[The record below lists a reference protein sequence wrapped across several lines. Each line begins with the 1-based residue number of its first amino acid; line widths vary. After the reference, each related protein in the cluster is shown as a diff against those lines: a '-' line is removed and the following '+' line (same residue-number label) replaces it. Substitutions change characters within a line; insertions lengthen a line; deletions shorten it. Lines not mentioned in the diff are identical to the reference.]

1 MDLTPRTTT
10 AEVRQR
16 RPTTAVLPVGSF
28 EQHGDF
34 MPLATDTLLATA
46 IANRIAAAYNVLL
59 LPAVTMSCSHE
70 HAAWPG
76 TVSISHQTLAAI
88 VTDVAGSLHTQGVHR
103 LAIVNAHGGNYVL
116 NNVVQ
121 AANATAPRSM
131 TLFPTR
137 TDWDT
142 ARRDAALE
150 TSAHDD
156 MHAGELEASILAEA
170 YPEVLRDGAL
180 GQDHVAGE
188 RALLLI
194 GGMSAY
200 TRSGVIGRPSAATAA
215 KGKALL
221 ASLTGSFGTHL
232 QFLDEQ
238 HLMPGPAPR

>member
-1 MDLTPRTTT
+1 MDLTPHTTT
-10 AEVRQR
+10 ADIRR
-16 RPTTAVLPVGSF
+16 CRPTTAVLPVGSF

-34 MPLATDTLLATA
+34 LPLATDTLIATA
-46 IANRIAAAYNVLL
+46 IATRIAAIYNVLL

-88 VTDVAGSLHTQGVHR
+88 ITDVADSLHAQGVHR

-116 NNVVQ
+116 SNVVQ
-121 AANATAPRSM
+121 AANANAPRSM

-142 ARRDAALE
+142 ARRDAELE

-156 MHAGELEASILAEA
+156 MHAGELEASILVAA

-180 GQDHVAGE
+180 EQDHVGGD
-188 RALLLI
+188 RSLLLV

-200 TRSGVIGRPSAATAA
+200 TPSGVIGKPSAATAA

-221 ASLTGSFGTHL
+221 DSLASSFGAHL

-238 HLMPGPAPR
+238 QLMHGRAQK

>member
-1 MDLTPRTTT
+1 MSEGSEPSLPS
-10 AEVRQR
+10 R
-16 RPTTAVLPVGSF
+16 RGHVIYVKAQVGAFARSIAVGKS
-28 EQHGDF
+28 
-34 MPLATDTLLATA
+34 
-46 IANRIAAAYNVLL
+46 
-59 LPAVTMSCSHE
+59 
-70 HAAWPG
+70 
-76 TVSISHQTLAAI
+76 
-88 VTDVAGSLHTQGVHR
+88 
-103 LAIVNAHGGNYVL
+103 
-116 NNVVQ
+116 NVVQ
-121 AANATAPRSM
+121 TTNATAPRSM

-180 GQDHVAGE
+180 EQDHVAGE
-188 RALLLI
+188 RSLFLI

-221 ASLTGSFGTHL
+221 DSLTASFGSHL

-238 HLMPGPAPR
+238 Q

>member
-1 MDLTPRTTT
+1 MDQTPRTTT
-10 AEVRQR
+10 ADVRQR
-16 RPTTAVLPVGSF
+16 RPTIAVLPVGSF

-34 MPLATDTLLATA
+34 LPLATDTLIATA
-46 IANRIAAAYNVLL
+46 IAARVATAYNVLL

-88 VTDVAGSLHTQGVHR
+88 VTDVAGSLHAQGVHR

-116 NNVVQ
+116 ANVVQ
-121 AANATAPRSM
+121 TANANTPRSM

-142 ARRDAALE
+142 ARRDAELE

-156 MHAGELEASILAEA
+156 MHAGELEASILAAA
-170 YPEVLRDGAL
+170 YPDVLRDGAL
-180 GQDHVAGE
+180 QQDHGADD
-188 RALLLI
+188 RSLLLI

-200 TRSGVIGRPSAATAA
+200 TRSGVIGKPSAATAA

-221 ASLTGSFGTHL
+221 DSLTASFGTHL
-232 QFLDEQ
+232 QLLDEQ
-238 HLMPGPAPR
+238 Q